1 MMTGENMKK
10 ATPKKKK
17 IASLDK
23 RKARAGWFFV
33 APFLI
38 GFILLYLPI
47 VVESI
52 IYSESSR
59 SLRFRVSR
67 PAWRCWGITTSAT
80 PNR

>member
-1 MMTGENMKK
+1 MTGANMKK

-47 VVESI
+47 VIESI
-52 IYSESSR
+52 IYSFQRIHTIQGGGFYTEW
-59 SLRFRVSR
+59 VGW
-67 PAWRCWGITTSAT
+67 ANYQEAAYI
-80 PNR
+80 